1 MRLAVA
7 AIATCL
13 PAERAH
19 DSLLGTVVPGTYGH
33 LYDPAGNHS
42 RPPTVRR
49 GATRMYS
56 APYRAPTAA
65 DEVRNSDLAS
75 QAVAAALAGF
85 SDRGAR
91 IDTVYHTHCTLDQHL
106 LDSACLRIEH
116 DHAPGACHRMSVG
129 QLGTAGVPTTLRL
142 AAGVTRTL
150 ACVSASDKWLAPMVR
165 RVPGVVIYG
174 DASAACVV
182 GAPASVA
189 APLALIE
196 AIDTVCMPLA
206 HSLWHA
212 APAVQL
218 QFLADLAASAI
229 EALLARHPDLARASL
244 ALAGD
249 DYGAGFAAALQARC
263 RLGGACLDGPHTG
276 VHLSSAAPLF
286 ALARVIASAGK
297 DSHQAI
303 VWTASTAGH
312 AAAMLVTVP
321 APPSPTPDHCH
332 PGKGEAA

>member
-19 DSLLGTVVPGTYGH
+19 DSLLGTVIPHTYGH

-65 DEVRNSDLAS
+65 DDVRTSDLAS
-75 QAVAAALAGF
+75 DAVAAALASLTG
-85 SDRGAR
+85 SAH
-91 IDTVYHTHCTLDQHL
+91 IDTVFHTHCTLDQHL
-106 LDSACLRIEH
+106 LDSTCLRIESE
-116 DHAPGACHRMSVG
+116 HAPHASHRMSVG

-142 AAGVTRTL
+142 AAGVTRAL

-182 GAPASVA
+182 GAPGSVA

-196 AIDTVCMPLA
+196 AIETVCMPPA
-206 HSLWHA
+206 HSLWSA
-212 APAVQL
+212 APDVQRSY
-218 QFLADLAASAI
+218 LADLAGSAI
-229 EALLARHPDLARASL
+229 ERLLARQPGLVRAGV

-249 DYGAGFAAALQARC
+249 DYGAAFADALQARC
-263 RLGGACLDGPHTG
+263 RLGGPCLDGTHTG
-276 VHLSSAAPLF
+276 IHLSSAAPLF
-286 ALARVIASAGK
+286 ALARVIAAAG
-297 DSHQAI
+297 DHARQAVI
-303 VWTASTAGH
+303 WTASTAGH
-312 AAAMLVTVP
+312 AAAMLVTAP
-321 APPSPTPDHCH
+321 ARPPRTPDHCH
-332 PGKGEAA
+332 QGKGESA